1 MNKLLAGSIAIAM
14 FLIAGCGARGPKLA
28 SSAEDIAGTT
38 WFSNFGGPL
47 YIQFFEDGTMRGSSN
62 RELVEDHP
70 QAITKFWFEGTQ
82 LFFEATHQGGCD
94 EDAPDAV
101 GIYEVHLLENG
112 NLRFVASEDECAGR
126 ATRFQGLVDGE
137 ITSEWEPVP

>member
-14 FLIAGCGARGPKLA
+14 FLIAGCGARGPKSA

-47 YIQFFEDGTMRGSSN
+47 YFQFFEDGTMRASSN

-70 QAITKFWFEGTQ
+70 QGISKFWFEGTQ
-82 LFFEATHQGGCD
+82 LFLESTHQGHCD
-94 EDAPDAV
+94 EDAV